1 MACNINV
8 RFSSALRG
16 STNGANNAVVQSA
29 DNVKDAVKVLCEKFG
44 EGFQRK
50 VLDETGNLH
59 NHVAIYKNGEDLR
72 FSNGLESALLDNDEL
87 LILPAVSG
95 G

>member
-1 MACNINV
+1 MACNIKV

-16 STNGANNAVVQSA
+16 NTNGANDATVESA
-29 DNVKDAVKVLCEKFG
+29 QNVKTAINALCAKFG
-44 EGFQRK
+44 ENFQRK
-50 VLDETGNLH
+50 VLDETGQLH

-72 FSNGLESALLDNDEL
+72 FSEGLESTLSDNDEL